1 MYGRMVQPDLSC
13 FTQLFGDPP
22 RTRLAPKLGTL
33 GWSGR
38 EARSHVET
46 IDPRQTERLSGGK
59 RLVMVAKR
67 LVVVAGP
74 LCDHAL
80 KSHGTALRFNARSV
94 TRFEPGSR
102 RRTRYWA
109 LCPAE
114 STLR

>member
-46 IDPRQTERLSGGK
+46 IDPRQTERLSGG
-59 RLVMVAKR
+59 
-67 LVVVAGP
+67 
-74 LCDHAL
+74 
-80 KSHGTALRFNARSV
+80 
-94 TRFEPGSR
+94 
-102 RRTRYWA
+102 
-109 LCPAE
+109 
-114 STLR
+114 